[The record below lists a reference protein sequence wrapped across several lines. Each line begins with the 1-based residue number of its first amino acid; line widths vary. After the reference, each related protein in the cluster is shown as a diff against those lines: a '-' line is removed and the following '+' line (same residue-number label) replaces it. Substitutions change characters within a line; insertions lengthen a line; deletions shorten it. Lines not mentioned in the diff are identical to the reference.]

1 MGLLNSLLFFTL
13 SSGAARTAPVKQA
26 IGPHC
31 SAKPVLLSDLAAEKG
46 GAAGDERSDRPERA
60 VFANAFSVLT

>member
-1 MGLLNSLLFFTL
+1 M
-13 SSGAARTAPVKQA
+13 KQA

-60 VFANAFSVLT
+60 VFANALSVFT